1 MSFEN
6 IFFKSKVILTE
17 GALAERIKTE
27 FKIETDEFI
36 KHAGLIYD
44 HPEVLELLYRQYINI
59 GQMSNLPI
67 MIMTPTR
74 KANHDSIEKS
84 YFQNQNI
91 LSDACVF
98 LNGIKKSYKEYS
110 NKIMIGGLLG
120 CKGDAYSTHIKLS
133 ERESYLFHKPQTMQF
148 QKEKIDFL
156 FAGIMPEIN
165 ETIGMAKAMAETN
178 LPYIISF
185 MIKKDGC
192 LIDGTLLSDAMKI
205 IDDKVSP
212 RPICYMTNCI
222 HPTNLITA
230 LNCEENKNGQLKRF
244 SGIQANAS
252 ILSPEE
258 LESCN
263 AIQQDDF
270 KILADEMYH
279 LKQHYN
285 LKIFGGCCGT
295 NDKFL
300 KILTKKISSTINN
313 NV

>member
-44 HPEVLELLYRQYINI
+44 HPEVFELLYTQYINI

-192 LIDGTLLSDAMKI
+192 LIDG
-205 IDDKVSP
+205 
-212 RPICYMTNCI
+212 
-222 HPTNLITA
+222 NLVI
-230 LNCEENKNGQLKRF
+230 
-244 SGIQANAS
+244 
-252 ILSPEE
+252 
-258 LESCN
+258 
-263 AIQQDDF
+263 
-270 KILADEMYH
+270 
-279 LKQHYN
+279 
-285 LKIFGGCCGT
+285 
-295 NDKFL
+295 
-300 KILTKKISSTINN
+300 
-313 NV
+313 